1 MSASPYASALPSV
14 QELRAFLESRAGA
27 ATGLTDI
34 LRNFQLPMRQKA
46 AIRALLHDM
55 AVAGNLLD
63 LAPGTL
69 KASIGLP
76 DVARMRVSYI
86 RDDGNAAGFLADDA
100 LSRPVIL
107 LIKPP
112 DTPYLFPGDIVLV
125 RLRPATGTQKREARG
140 LRLLIRLDNNLP
152 VTPASTPEHLL
163 LPCDARLNLPLT
175 PEKNASSL
183 PLTLGQIGLATPHAL
198 PDGTYAGRVQSVLG
212 GADDAGMPS
221 RLSLLIHH
229 PPTAFSEQAEAEARQ
244 IAQHNAALQG
254 TPAPSGR
261 TDLRHLPLITID
273 DASAHDFDDALWAE
287 QTADGFHL
295 IVAIADVAHWVKPGS
310 ALDEE
315 ARERGNSIYLPDK
328 VVPMLPLALS
338 AQACSLLPGQ
348 DRLCVFVDMHITLQG
363 HVVSAQISRGIMQ
376 SAARLT
382 YEAVQHV
389 FDAPAHPPTLPPEH
403 PAAQLPPALLPTLR
417 KVGAMIR
424 QAATQRGVME
434 REETGWSV
442 QFDTTGQPCAFM
454 PRNTQEAH
462 YMVAACMILANQIAA
477 EKLQAQALPALFRT
491 HAQPSPDSPRPMAR
505 YSTLAA
511 RHYGLRLEHY
521 THFTSPIRRYADLLA
536 HRALTAANTS
546 SVLANTYGCA
556 PDVALAS
563 HLNFTERR
571 AATIMQDS
579 LNRLAALF
587 LAPFVGQRMSVHV
600 MTATRHGLR
609 VRLTKTGTPSFLAWS
624 AFPDRT
630 GMNDDSQHTHAS
642 AHHPHVQSGAVL
654 SVTLAG
660 TCPARG
666 TLMLT
671 DAVYE
676 H

>member
-1 MSASPYASALPSV
+1 MSASPYVSALPSA
-14 QELRAFLESRAGA
+14 QELRAFLESRAGSP
-27 ATGLTDI
+27 TGLTDI
-34 LRNFQLPMRQKA
+34 LRNFQLSMRQKA
-46 AIRALLHDM
+46 PIRALLHDM
-55 AVAGNLLD
+55 AVAGDLLD

-76 DVARMRVSYI
+76 DVARMRVAYI
-86 RDDGNAAGFLADDA
+86 RDDGTAAGFLADDA
-100 LSRPVIL
+100 FSRPVVL

-125 RLRPATGTQKREARG
+125 RLRPATGPQKREARG
-140 LRLLIRLDNNLP
+140 LRLLTRLDNNLP
-152 VTPASTPEHLL
+152 VTPANTPEHLL

-175 PEKNASSL
+175 PEESASSL
-183 PLTLGQIGLATPHAL
+183 PLTLGQIGLATPHVQ
-198 PDGTYAGRVQSVLG
+198 PDGTLAGHVHTLVG
-212 GADDAGMPS
+212 DAGDAGMPS

-229 PPTAFSEQAEAEARQ
+229 PPTAFSEQAEAEAQQ
-244 IAQHNAALQG
+244 IAQQSATLQG
-254 TPAPSGR
+254 APAPSGR

-287 QTADGFHL
+287 PTKNGFHL

-310 ALDEE
+310 ALDKE
-315 ARERGNSIYLPDK
+315 AQERGNSIYLPDR

-348 DRLCVFVDMHITLQG
+348 DRLCLFADVHLTATG
-363 HVVSAQISRGIMQ
+363 HVTSAQIRQGIMQ

-382 YEAVQHV
+382 YENVQQV
-389 FDAPAHPPTLPPEH
+389 FDASTGSSLPADHPAASLPPTL
-403 PAAQLPPALLPTLR
+403 LPALRAVGTILR
-417 KVGAMIR
+417 QMGE
-424 QAATQRGVME
+424 QRGVME
-434 REETGWSV
+434 REEESWCV
-442 QFDTTGQPCAFM
+442 QFDAHGQPCAFL
-454 PRNTQEAH
+454 PRKQLETHNT
-462 YMVAACMILANQIAA
+462 VAACMILANQIAA
-477 EKLQAQALPALFRT
+477 EELQAQNQPALFRT
-491 HAQPSPDSPRPMAR
+491 HAEPTPNTPRPVAC
-505 YSTLAA
+505 YSPHAA
-511 RHYGLRLEHY
+511 PHYGLRLNLY

-536 HRALTAANTS
+536 HRALLHTGNMAPS
-546 SVLANTYGCA
+546 STKPVPV
-556 PDVALAS
+556 PDVALAT

-571 AATIMQDS
+571 AATIMHDS

-587 LAPFVGQRMSVHV
+587 LAPFIGQKMSAHV

-630 GMNDDSQHTHAS
+630 GMNDDSQHNHAT
-642 AHHPHVQSGAVL
+642 AHHPRVQSGAAL

-666 TLMLT
+666 MLKLT
-671 DAVYE
+671 DALYA

>member
-1 MSASPYASALPSV
+1 MSASPYVSALPSV

-46 AIRALLHDM
+46 AIRAVLHDM
-55 AVAGNLLD
+55 AVVGGLLN

-100 LSRPVIL
+100 LSCPVVL

-140 LRLLIRLDNNLP
+140 LRLLTRLDNNLP
-152 VTPASTPEHLL
+152 VTPASTPEPLL

-175 PEKNASSL
+175 PEESVSSL
-183 PLTLGQIGLATPHAL
+183 PLAPQQIGLATPHAL
-198 PDGTYAGRVQSVLG
+198 PNGTYTGRVHSVLG
-212 GADDAGMPS
+212 KANDAGMPA

-229 PPTAFSEQAEAEARQ
+229 PPTAFSEQAEAEAQQ
-244 IAQHNAALQG
+244 IAQQNAALQG
-254 TPAPSGR
+254 APVPSGR

-310 ALDEE
+310 TLDIE
-315 ARERGNSIYLPDK
+315 ARERGNSIYLPDR

-348 DRLCVFVDMHITLQG
+348 DRLCVFADMHITPQG
-363 HVVSAQISRGIMQ
+363 HVVSAHIGRGVMQ
-376 SAARLT
+376 NAARLT
-382 YEAVQHV
+382 YEAVQQV
-389 FDAPAHPPTLPPEH
+389 FDAPAHQPALPPKH
-403 PAAQLPPALLPTLR
+403 PVAQLPPTLLPALR
-417 KVGAMIR
+417 NVGATIR

-434 REETGWSV
+434 REETGWNV
-442 QFDTTGQPCAFM
+442 QFDAIGQPCAFV
-454 PRNTQEAH
+454 PRNTLEAH
-462 YMVAACMILANQIAA
+462 HMVAACMILANQIAA

-491 HAQPSPDSPRPMAR
+491 HAQPSPDTPRPMAR
-505 YSTLAA
+505 YSTRAA
-511 RHYGLRLEHY
+511 PHYGLRLGHY

-536 HRALTAANTS
+536 HRAITHTNDPSAQPNT
-546 SVLANTYGCA
+546 
-556 PDVALAS
+556 PDVALVS

-579 LNRLAALF
+579 LNRLAAIF
-587 LAPFVGQRMSVHV
+587 LAPFIGQKMSAHV
-600 MTATRHGLR
+600 ITAIRHGLR

-630 GMNDDSQHTHAS
+630 GMNDDSQHTYAS
-642 AHHPHVQSGAVL
+642 AHHPYVQSGAVL

>member
-1 MSASPYASALPSV
+1 MLASPYVSALPSV

-34 LRNFQLPMRQKA
+34 LRTFQLPVRQKA
-46 AIRALLHDM
+46 SIRALLHDM
-55 AVAGNLLD
+55 AVAGDLLD
-63 LAPGTL
+63 LAAGTL

-86 RDDGNAAGFLADDA
+86 RDDGNAAGFLADDV
-100 LSRPVIL
+100 LSRPVVL

-112 DTPYLFPGDIVLV
+112 DTPYFFPGDIVLV

-140 LRLLIRLDNNLP
+140 LRLLTRLDNNLP
-152 VTPASTPEHLL
+152 VTPANTPEPLL

-175 PEKNASSL
+175 PEESTNSL
-183 PLTLGQIGLATPHAL
+183 PLAPQQIGLATPHAL
-198 PDGTYAGRVQSVLG
+198 PHGAYAGRVHSVLG
-212 GADDAGMPS
+212 KADDAGMPS

-229 PPTAFSEQAEAEARQ
+229 PPTTFSEQAEAEARQ
-244 IAQHNAALQG
+244 IAHQNTALQSA
-254 TPAPSGR
+254 PAPSGR

-273 DASAHDFDDALWAE
+273 EASAHDFDDALWAE
-287 QTADGFHL
+287 QTAEGFHL

-310 ALDEE
+310 ALDME
-315 ARERGNSIYLPDK
+315 AQERGNSIYLPDR

-348 DRLCVFVDMHITLQG
+348 DRLCLFADIYITSDG
-363 HVVSAQISRGIMQ
+363 HVVSAHIGRGIMQ

-382 YEAVQHV
+382 YETVQQV
-389 FDAPAHPPTLPPEH
+389 FETQAHQPTLPPEH
-403 PAAQLPPALLPTLR
+403 PAALLAPALLPALR
-417 KVGAMIR
+417 NAGAAIR
-424 QAATQRGVME
+424 RAALQRGVME
-434 REETGWSV
+434 REETGWNV
-442 QFDTTGQPCAFM
+442 QFDSSGQPCAFV

-477 EKLQAQALPALFRT
+477 EKLHAQALPALFRT

-505 YSTLAA
+505 YSTCAA
-511 RHYGLRLEHY
+511 SHYGLRLKHY

-536 HRALTAANTS
+536 HRALTHINDS
-546 SVLANTYGCA
+546 SALPHVPLPA
-556 PDVALAS
+556 PDVALVS
-563 HLNFTERR
+563 QLNFTERR

-587 LAPFVGQRMSVHV
+587 LAPLIGQRMSAHV

-630 GMNDDSQHTHAS
+630 GMNDDSQHTHAL